1 MKTMGQIL
9 DGQDPA
15 RGLTDLATG
24 LAVPRASIERDF
36 LEMGDRLVACAQLF
50 GEMSSAYEDMPKALD
65 GDDYHAAV
73 ELLQEVSAL
82 AARIVVDNRDTSV
95 FLEEMSVIVRGAERA
110 AEAMPDFVRTIRSVA
125 SVARITAAGLRTGE
139 RDLTDF
145 TLNMKS
151 SAETIAG
158 AVHGFS
164 AVLARMRD
172 SVQEAAVLNA
182 PLAER
187 NAALLERIETEL
199 ASAFEAMDKQRSW
212 AAEQAADHTAR
223 SARIGAGLSNAVG
236 ALQVGD
242 STRQRVEHVEQALTL
257 VASADEH
264 ITVQAGAVLLSE
276 QLVDAIGAFEGEVDI
291 LATSLSELLKEAVD
305 MLESIARDTETI
317 LSAGGSAFGTLRR
330 SIDRI
335 RRMFEDYRR
344 DSAVLA
350 LTIGNLVERVEEM
363 LAYLDTFDAIGKDIE
378 LVSLNAAI
386 KSRTLGD
393 EGRAFRKVAEELRAL
408 ARDMAPAV
416 ERVNGHLS
424 KSGDSLRRY
433 LDTGASNGAGADAA
447 RREAV
452 AAAERRIDGV
462 AARLQD
468 RASFISETGPQAV
481 TLLQKASALVTDR
494 RDRCAAWRKGAAE
507 LAGIGAGHSHDA
519 CIEGNAEDLL
529 ASIFGLYTMQAER
542 DVHFRLFS
550 APHGWTAPAEPN
562 AGEAALGDI
571 FF

>member
-9 DGQDPA
+9 DGQNPA

-335 RRMFEDYRR
+335 RRMFEDYQR

-350 LTIGNLVERVEEM
+350 VMGWGT
-363 LAYLDTFDAIGKDIE
+363 
-378 LVSLNAAI
+378 VS
-386 KSRTLGD
+386 
-393 EGRAFRKVAEELRAL
+393 
-408 ARDMAPAV
+408 
-416 ERVNGHLS
+416 
-424 KSGDSLRRY
+424 
-433 LDTGASNGAGADAA
+433 
-447 RREAV
+447 
-452 AAAERRIDGV
+452 
-462 AARLQD
+462 
-468 RASFISETGPQAV
+468 
-481 TLLQKASALVTDR
+481 
-494 RDRCAAWRKGAAE
+494 
-507 LAGIGAGHSHDA
+507 
-519 CIEGNAEDLL
+519 
-529 ASIFGLYTMQAER
+529 
-542 DVHFRLFS
+542 
-550 APHGWTAPAEPN
+550 
-562 AGEAALGDI
+562 
-571 FF
+571 